1 MMKSQLGEST
11 TAGWM
16 SQVPLCPDPQ
26 LGPVTAPSLNPMSMA
41 HAVTAA
47 GTSPGRGQFNQQ
59 GCKARHHF
67 ALAFHKS
74 AAELEAIVTEVG

>member
-1 MMKSQLGEST
+1 
-11 TAGWM
+11 
-16 SQVPLCPDPQ
+16 
-26 LGPVTAPSLNPMSMA
+26 MSMA

-59 GCKARHHF
+59 GCKAQHHF

-74 AAELEAIVTEVG
+74 AAELEAIVMEVG

>member
-1 MMKSQLGEST
+1 
-11 TAGWM
+11 
-16 SQVPLCPDPQ
+16 
-26 LGPVTAPSLNPMSMA
+26 MSMA
-41 HAVTAA
+41 RAVTAA

-74 AAELEAIVTEVG
+74 AAELEASDGGGLERIWATESLSGWWEASAHI